1 MTLSLRA
8 KMSQL
13 AMIQTQTKPLATQL
27 GRALTMAARSA
38 LLDRILWLEQTAA
51 KPAPVASTIMTQI
64 PRLTVLNAAQVIS
77 VMSAR
82 PRVQNVHLG
91 KQIPIPTHQLCAR
104 RAMQENTAP
113 LETRDALCVWVA
125 Q

>member
-82 PRVQNVHLG
+82 PHVQNVRLG
-91 KQIPIPTHQLCAR
+91 KQIPIPTHQLCAW
-104 RAMQENTAP
+104 RATQESTAR
-113 LETRDALCVWVA
+113 LETRDALCVRVA